1 MDMKDLNYKNE
12 MLIGQKKWYTDYM
25 NKNIKTNNGNIGLPE
40 EIYNLKPAKASNF
53 QNGTYKIEAF
63 KQPEN
68 IIEEIR
74 EIIGHI
80 FDKF

>member
-1 MDMKDLNYKNE
+1 MRNIFSSIKDWH
-12 MLIGQKKWYTDYM
+12 ID
-25 NKNIKTNNGNIGLPE
+25 IKTNNGNIGLPE